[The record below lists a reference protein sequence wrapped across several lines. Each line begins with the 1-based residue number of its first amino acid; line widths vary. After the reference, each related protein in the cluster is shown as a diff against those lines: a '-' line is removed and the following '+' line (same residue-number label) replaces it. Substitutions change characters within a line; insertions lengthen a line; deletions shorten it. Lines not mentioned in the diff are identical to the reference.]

1 MKNVCNF
8 IGRLGADPEMKR
20 MNNGDSVAN
29 LSLAVS
35 ERWRDKDGNRQER
48 TEWVKL
54 VCFSDGLCRV
64 IESYLKKGS
73 LIDVTGKMKTRKYQ
87 TQDGQDR
94 YSTEIVIDK
103 LVMLDGKDNRD
114 NSGGNYGA
122 ASGGEYVGDNG
133 LRQGGMQNDTDDIPF

>member
-20 MNNGDSVAN
+20 MNNGDAVAN

-35 ERWRDKDGNRQER
+35 ERWKDKDGNRQER

-54 VCFSDGLCRV
+54 VCFSAGLCRV

-94 YSTEIVIDK
+94 YSTEIVIDQ

-122 ASGGEYVGDNG
+122 AQ
-133 LRQGGMQNDTDDIPF
+133 QGQQGNFSNDMDDAGDIPF

>member
-20 MNNGDSVAN
+20 MNNGDAVAN

-35 ERWRDKDGNRQER
+35 ERWKDKDGNRQER

-54 VCFSDGLCRV
+54 VCFSAGLCRV

-94 YSTEIVIDK
+94 YSTEIVIDQ

-114 NSGGNYGA
+114 NSGGNHGA
-122 ASGGEYVGDNG
+122 GQ
-133 LRQGGMQNDTDDIPF
+133 QGQAGNFSNDIDDAIPFGMEWR

>member
-1 MKNVCNF
+1 MKNACNF

-20 MNNGDSVAN
+20 MNNGDAVAN

-35 ERWRDKDGNRQER
+35 ERWKDKEGNRQER

-54 VCFSDGLCRV
+54 VCFSAGLCRV

-94 YSTEIVIDK
+94 YSTEIVIDQ

-122 ASGGEYVGDNG
+122 AQ
-133 LRQGGMQNDTDDIPF
+133 QGQAGNFSNDMDDDVPFAPEWR

>member
-1 MKNVCNF
+1 MKNACNF

-20 MNNGDSVAN
+20 MNNGDAVAN

-35 ERWRDKDGNRQER
+35 ERWKDKEGNRQER

-54 VCFSDGLCRV
+54 VCFSAGLCRV

-94 YSTEIVIDK
+94 YSTEIVIDQ

-114 NSGGNYGA
+114 NSGGNYG
-122 ASGGEYVGDNG
+122 GGQ
-133 LRQGGMQNDTDDIPF
+133 QGQAGNFSDDPMDDDVPFAPEWR

>member
-20 MNNGDSVAN
+20 MNNGDAVAN

-35 ERWRDKDGNRQER
+35 ERWKDKEGNRQER

-54 VCFSDGLCRV
+54 VCFSAGLCRV

-94 YSTEIVIDK
+94 YSTEIVIDQ

-122 ASGGEYVGDNG
+122 QS
-133 LRQGGMQNDTDDIPF
+133 QGGQQGNFSNDMDPDDIPF